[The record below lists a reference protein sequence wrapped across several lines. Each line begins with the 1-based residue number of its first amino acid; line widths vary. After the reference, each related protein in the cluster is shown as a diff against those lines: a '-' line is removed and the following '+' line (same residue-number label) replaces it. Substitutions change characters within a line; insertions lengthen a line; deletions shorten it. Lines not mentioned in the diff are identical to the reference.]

1 MIDPIKGVT
10 IIGKSEKK
18 IIKPFNFL
26 LIAFTPNAINKP
38 RKSIIGVT
46 VKVKVKVK
54 NIAL

>member
-26 LIAFTPNAINKP
+26 LIALTPNAIHKP